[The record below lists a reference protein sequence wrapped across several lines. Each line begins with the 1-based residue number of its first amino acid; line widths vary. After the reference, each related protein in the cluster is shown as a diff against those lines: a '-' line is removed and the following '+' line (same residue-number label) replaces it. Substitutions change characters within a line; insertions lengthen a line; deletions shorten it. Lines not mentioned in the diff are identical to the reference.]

1 MATIN
6 TNAGAMIALQN
17 LNRTNQELETVQS
30 RINTGLAVASAKDNG
45 GVFAIAQSM
54 RADVAGYKAVSNSID
69 LAVSTVDVALAAG
82 EALSD
87 MLVEMKEKALAAA
100 DSSLDTASRTAL
112 NADFTAMRDQL
123 KTIIANA
130 DFNGTN
136 LINGST
142 TGISALANADG
153 SNNITVADED
163 LSLSGS
169 IVTIATNASFST
181 ATQADNIAS
190 QIGTSLDNLSASL
203 ARLGTGSKALE
214 IHKTF
219 VGKLSDALE
228 KGIGNLV
235 DADLAKE
242 SARLQSLQVK
252 QQLGIQALSIANSAP
267 SAILGYFR

>member
-17 LNRTNQELETVQS
+17 LNKTNMELEQVQT
-30 RINTGLAVASAKDNG
+30 RISTGLAVSSAKDNG
-45 GVFAIAQSM
+45 GIYAIAQSM
-54 RADVAGYKAVSNSID
+54 RADVAGYSAVSNSID
-69 LAVSTVDVALAAG
+69 LAVSTVDVALAGG

-87 MLVEMKEKALAAA
+87 MLIEMKEKALAAA
-100 DSSLDTASRTAL
+100 DTSLDAASRTAL
-112 NADFTAMRDQL
+112 NADFSAMRDQL
-123 KTIIANA
+123 STIVANA
-130 DFNGTN
+130 EFNGTN

-142 TGISALANADG
+142 TGIAALANASG
-153 SNNITVADED
+153 SNSISIADED
-163 LSLSGS
+163 LSLAGS
-169 IVTIATNASFST
+169 IVTIATNASFTT
-181 ATQADNIAS
+181 ATQAGNIAS

-203 ARLGTGSKALE
+203 ARLGTGSTSLE

-228 KGIGNLV
+228 RGIGNLV